1 MNKRI
6 LVTGANGQLGK
17 TFQVIAKNSVHQ
29 FVFATSKD
37 LNISC
42 ESAVKDFF
50 KTKGDFDVVINC
62 AAYTKVDL
70 AEDEQE
76 KALLVNATA
85 VNYLLNALSPETT
98 FIHYSTD
105 YVFNGKG
112 YQPYKETDET
122 DPINFYG
129 HSKLEGEKIIN
140 NHKHK
145 KSYIIRTSWVYSPFG
160 VNFVKTM
167 LRLTKTKEEIKVV
180 CDQIGSPTYTFDLAN
195 FTLDCLINGNPLKP
209 TIYNYSNQG
218 VCSWYDFASEVITS
232 TSSRTDVNP
241 ILSKDFQTKAQRPFY
256 SVLSKQKLVTDYLEL
271 KIPYWRNSL
280 NDCLELIRK
289 LKE

>member
-17 TFQVIAKNSVHQ
+17 TFQVLAKNSVHQ
-29 FVFATSKD
+29 FVFATSQD
-37 LNISC
+37 LDISC
-42 ESAVKDFF
+42 ASSVEDFF
-50 KTKGDFDVVINC
+50 QINGVFDVVINC

-85 VNYLLNALSPETT
+85 VNYLLNALSPKTT

-112 YQPYKETDET
+112 HQPYKETDET

-140 NHKHK
+140 NHKHN

-180 CDQIGSPTYTFDLAN
+180 SDQIGSPTYSFDLAN
-195 FTLDCLINGNPLKP
+195 FTLDYLINGNPLKP

-218 VCSWYDFASEVITS
+218 ICSWYDFANEIITM
-232 TSSRTDVNP
+232 TESRVNVYP
-241 ILSKDFQTKAQRPFY
+241 ILSEDFLTKARRPFY
-256 SVLSKQKLVTDYLEL
+256 SVLCKQKLVIDYLEL
-271 KIPYWRNSL
+271 KIPYWRKSL
-280 NDCLELIRK
+280 KDCLELIRK